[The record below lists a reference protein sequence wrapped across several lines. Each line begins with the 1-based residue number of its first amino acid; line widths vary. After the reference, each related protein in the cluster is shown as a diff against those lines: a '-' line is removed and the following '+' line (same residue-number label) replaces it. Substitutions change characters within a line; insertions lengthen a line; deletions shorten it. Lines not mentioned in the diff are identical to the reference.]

1 MTREEFEK
9 LKAAERAHLEQ
20 LRELKQTVRQHK
32 RRQSVVGALER
43 LRDAARDLLDRHEDA
58 VDELTRETAYL
69 EARAEVEHST
79 ADDELQALRAQMLV
93 DELKNVPSE
102 HEESAPSADASP
114 ENPSKD
120 PVPPVV
126 EKTIGRVK
134 R

>member
-69 EARAEVEHST
+69 EARAEIELST
-79 ADDELQALRAQMLV
+79 ADDELQALRARMLV
-93 DELKNVPSE
+93 DELKDRSE
-102 HEESAPSADASP
+102 EHTSELQS
-114 ENPSKD
+114 
-120 PVPPVV
+120 
-126 EKTIGRVK
+126 
-134 R
+134 

>member
-20 LRELKQTVRQHK
+20 LRELKQTVRQHQ

-69 EARAEVEHST
+69 EARAEVELST
-79 ADDELQALRAQMLV
+79 ADDELQALRARMLV
-93 DELKNVPSE
+93 DELKDLASE
-102 HEESAPSADASP
+102 DEESVPSADTSPDNASQ
-114 ENPSKD
+114 D
-120 PVPPVV
+120 PAPPVV
-126 EKTIGRVK
+126 EKTIGRMK